1 MPKHS
6 TPIPAPEK
14 PASATPGKLPETCF
28 IRERS
33 LLKLVPISHAT
44 LWRRVKEKTFPAP
57 IKLSERVTVW
67 RLEEIHGWMDE
78 MTAKCRPA

>member
-1 MPKHS
+1 MPKNN
-6 TPIPAPEK
+6 TPISPAP
-14 PASATPGKLPETCF
+14 AMPGKLPETCF

-33 LLKLVPISHAT
+33 LLELVPISHAT

-67 RLEEIHGWMDE
+67 RLAEIHAWMDE
-78 MTAKCRPA
+78 MTAKCRSA